1 MLAEKYKLQIGD
13 PAPRFEDLKGIDGD
27 AYSLGDFSDA
37 KALLVVFSCNHCP
50 YVQAYESRMQQ
61 VYEDYKDKGMAMV
74 AINSNDAT
82 QYPEDSFD
90 EMKKRAETQGLTFPY
105 VRDKTQKVAEAY
117 GAQCTPHVMIF
128 DQDHKLAYQ
137 GRYDDEKDDPE
148 AGNAVDV
155 RNALDAILAGKEP
168 EEPITRAFGC
178 SVKWAE
184 EHFTKLET

>member
-1 MLAEKYKLQIGD
+1 MLADQYKLQIGD
-13 PAPRFEDLKGIDGD
+13 PAPPFEGLNGVDGKTYNLD
-27 AYSLGDFSDA
+27 TFDEA
-37 KALLVVFSCNHCP
+37 KALMVVFSCNHCP

-61 VYEDYKDKGMAMV
+61 VYEDYNDKGLAMV

-90 EMKKRAETQGLTFPY
+90 EMKKRAKGQGLTFPY
-105 VRDKTQKVAEAY
+105 VRDETQEVAEAY

-128 DQDHKLAYQ
+128 DEARNLAYQ

-148 AGNAVDV
+148 AGNAKDV
-155 RNALDAILAGKEP
+155 RNALDAILAG
-168 EEPITRAFGC
+168 EEPPEPVTRAFGC
-178 SVKWAE
+178 SIKWAE